1 MIQLSKGRNEY
12 EDDKRNKKYERIPI
26 YISESDYIEDNDESK
41 MLDVN
46 NRNVQIQVKNEK
58 LVIIVI
64 CLISFYDLWNN
75 IYFFF
80 HDFRWSKAKIQNCI
94 SKYQDRI
101 TKKVLKLWINWISVY
116 KIIID
121 KYIYTNLTFS
131 QRWNNIE
138 FLYLTWKIFNENEYS
153 SDWIHNWLEK
163 NSFKKSLLI
172 KSQKNY
178 KD

>member
-1 MIQLSKGRNEY
+1 MIWRYGSARDDFDGRTENYPCIIVIQLSKGRNEY

-26 YISESDYIEDNDESK
+26 YTSESDYIEDNDESK

-80 HDFRWSKAKIQNCI
+80 TILDDQKRKSKIAYQNIKIG
-94 SKYQDRI
+94 
-101 TKKVLKLWINWISVY
+101 
-116 KIIID
+116 
-121 KYIYTNLTFS
+121 
-131 QRWNNIE
+131 
-138 FLYLTWKIFNENEYS
+138 
-153 SDWIHNWLEK
+153 
-163 NSFKKSLLI
+163 
-172 KSQKNY
+172 
-178 KD
+178 

>member
-1 MIQLSKGRNEY
+1 MIQLSKGRN

-26 YISESDYIEDNDESK
+26 YTSESDYIEDNDESK

-80 HDFRWSKAKIQNCI
+80 TILDDQKRKSKIAYQNIKIG
-94 SKYQDRI
+94 
-101 TKKVLKLWINWISVY
+101 
-116 KIIID
+116 
-121 KYIYTNLTFS
+121 
-131 QRWNNIE
+131 
-138 FLYLTWKIFNENEYS
+138 
-153 SDWIHNWLEK
+153 
-163 NSFKKSLLI
+163 
-172 KSQKNY
+172 
-178 KD
+178 